1 MLKSKLILGSANFGS
16 YYGLNKNSLV
26 KKKEIKKILKF
37 CKNNGVGIIDT
48 AFLYRNSEKLIGSF
62 TNGEYKIITKL
73 PRIRKNKDLNNEIL
87 KFVKISLKRLKMK
100 KIYGLL
106 IHDTKNFFSLNS
118 KKYAVYLNSL
128 KKKGIVKKIGFS
140 IYHPAEVKKIL
151 NVIKPDIIQLPY
163 NIIDRRFE
171 KDGLLN
177 KLNKKKIEIHAR
189 SVFLQGLLLNKS
201 SKLPRFFYKWKRL
214 FNLRDDFIK
223 KNNLNYMDLALGFV
237 KKNKKINKIVIG
249 INSIS
254 HLKEI
259 LKSKKILKKYPNLQ
273 SKNQNLII
281 PYKWMV
287 K

>member
-16 YYGLNKNSLV
+16 YYGLNKNLLV

-48 AFLYRNSEKLIGSF
+48 AFLYRNSEKIIGTF
-62 TNGEYKIITKL
+62 TNGGYKVITKL
-73 PRIRKNKDLNNEIL
+73 PRIKKNKDLNSEIL

-100 KIYGLL
+100 KIHGLL

-118 KKYAVYLNSL
+118 KKYVVSLNSL

-151 NVIKPDIIQLPY
+151 KVIKPDIIQLPY

-177 KLNKKKIEIHAR
+177 KLKKKKIEIHAR

-201 SKLPRFFYKWKRL
+201 SKLPRFFYKWKHL
-214 FNLRDDFIK
+214 FSLRDDFIK

-237 KKNKKINKIVIG
+237 KKNKKINKIIIG
-249 INSIS
+249 INSINQ
-254 HLKEI
+254 LKEI

-273 SKNQNLII
+273 SIDQNLII
-281 PYKWMV
+281 PYKWAI